1 MLRFWMYQDAKYVI
15 ITKGSEQNTSSH
27 ISQGTSRKRYMI
39 DAWRGFEYSSGSE
52 YTRIVKISGLYN
64 VLKKNATP

>member
-1 MLRFWMYQDAKYVI
+1 MYQDAKYVI

-39 DAWRGFEYSSGSE
+39 DA
-52 YTRIVKISGLYN
+52 
-64 VLKKNATP
+64 